1 MPARESIVFRS
12 LRPERSIVSQKVS
25 SVSAPSKDEEEALFR
40 ATLEYIEAAPRAAEL
55 ERSSTGFSDTPL
67 VPSID
72 RTGGGWREPADDDE
86 DEHSPFEALLPSVAS
101 RKIVRGSR
109 GKFSYD
115 IFNWGPRHI
124 VCESHTEWMAFQV
137 LIACSNDIIS
147 VEEQLPPIAFRDE
160 SDVEC
165 HHYFDFRITRSD
177 GTRTAIA
184 VKPEALVERTNFRQ
198 TLRLIGNATPKAFA
212 DRICLVT
219 DDMLTPELRA
229 YSAAIQSARHDALL
243 RPKRTAEDDAT
254 ADAVITTMLGGWT
267 IGHLVKAIGLPD
279 GRGYR
284 AVLRAIADRRLSIP
298 DGYLLEDDQFVRRLV
313 PLRDDAA
320 STDAVLTH

>member
-25 SVSAPSKDEEEALFR
+25 SVSAPSKDEEEALSL
-40 ATLEYIEAAPRAAEL
+40 ATSRYLEDASRAAEF
-55 ERSSTGFSDTPL
+55 ERSAAEFKDAPL
-67 VPSID
+67 APSID
-72 RTGGGWREPADDDE
+72 RTGGGWSKPTGDDE
-86 DEHSPFEALLPSVAS
+86 DEHSPSEALLPSVAS

-137 LIACSNDIIS
+137 LVACSNDIVS
-147 VEEQLPPIAFRDE
+147 VEEQLPPIAYHDE
-160 SDVEC
+160 LGVER

-177 GTRTAIA
+177 GSRTAIA
-184 VKPEALVERTNFRQ
+184 VKPEALVERSNFRK
-198 TLRLIGNATPKAFA
+198 TLSLIGNATPKAFA

-219 DDMLTPELRA
+219 DKTLTPELRA

-243 RPKRTAEDDAT
+243 RPKRTAEDDA
-254 ADAVITTMLGGWT
+254 ASNAVIAKMLGGWT
-267 IGHLVKAIGLPD
+267 IGHLVEAIGLPD

-284 AVLRAIADRRLSIP
+284 AVLRAIADGRLSIP
-298 DGYLLEDDQFVRRLV
+298 DGFLLEEDQFVRRLA
-313 PLRDDAA
+313 PLRDDEAA
-320 STDAVLTH
+320 SDAALTH